1 MRPPQ
6 KNIILVFI
14 FFKKKNRIVFFQN
27 IIRKSSSLGPPGL
40 TFGYGSSHCVF
51 SVEIRLFSS
60 WCKTTFCEFHP
71 HSSYFHNVV
80 STGLLVPKRIV
91 GFTTPTDFHSLVR
104 PSTNLAKQ
112 RVFALLAIHC
122 ELYRDVDGAED
133 VVLLPSGMIFQM
145 LYEKGIWWM
154 WIIKIVDLWDMDHQF
169 HWFGG

>member
-1 MRPPQ
+1 MRPPK
-6 KNIILVFI
+6 KNIILVL
-14 FFKKKNRIVFFQN
+14 FFQKKNRRVFFKTLYGNLHPLVLQGSHLGMGQV
-27 IIRKSSSLGPPGL
+27 IVSFLLKSAYFRHGVN
-40 TFGYGSSHCVF
+40 H
-51 SVEIRLFSS
+51 
-60 WCKTTFCEFHP
+60 FCEFHP